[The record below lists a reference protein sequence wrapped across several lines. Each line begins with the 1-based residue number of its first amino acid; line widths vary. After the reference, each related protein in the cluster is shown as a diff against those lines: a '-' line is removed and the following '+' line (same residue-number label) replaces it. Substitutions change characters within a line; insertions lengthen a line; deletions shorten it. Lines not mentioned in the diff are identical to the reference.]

1 MPLFDPDILEAPAA
15 DPRLNP
21 DLVID
26 AIRPAITDERR
37 ERLERVI
44 AQRLLSVTVVTEN
57 LYDPHNGAAVLR
69 SAEALGLFHAHVI
82 PGATGFD
89 FAYKVTQRADK
100 WLNVYK
106 HADTAS
112 GFAYLQGA
120 GFRVFG
126 AVVPPPG
133 QVTVMPDLPVD
144 RPIAVVFGNEHEG
157 LSVEA
162 RERCDGTF
170 HWPMFGFAESFNL
183 SVTAALVLNH
193 LVAKRREWLGRL
205 GDLPPSARRLVRAA
219 YYGRVSKHAPDL
231 ILRQLQ
237 SPTAP

>member
-1 MPLFDPDILEAPAA
+1 MPLYDPDIVAPPAS
-15 DPRLNP
+15 DPRLQP
-21 DLVID
+21 ELIVD
-26 AIRPAITDERR
+26 AVAPSVTDERR

-44 AQRLLSVTVVTEN
+44 DQRLLSVTVVTEN

-100 WLNVYK
+100 WLNVYQ
-106 HADTAS
+106 HGDTK
-112 GFAYLQGA
+112 GCFEYLQGA

-133 QVTVMPDLPVD
+133 QVTQMPVLPVD

-157 LSVEA
+157 LSSEA
-162 RERCDGTF
+162 RDLCDGTF

-193 LVAKRREWLGRL
+193 LVALRRQWLGRL

-219 YYGRVSKHAPDL
+219 YYGRISKHAADL
-231 ILRQLQ
+231 VLRELGQ
-237 SPTAP
+237 